1 MLQQHN
7 ILKYNATARAVP
19 SSEKMGGSYPCH
31 IRDRLHITYICV
43 PVKKG
48 EIMMFTK
55 LKNAFLGRNR
65 VSKKVQKEI
74 ANYLVVE
81 YKINRAEAEELAR
94 TGEYKNIVETC
105 KL

>member
-1 MLQQHN
+1 
-7 ILKYNATARAVP
+7 
-19 SSEKMGGSYPCH
+19 
-31 IRDRLHITYICV
+31 
-43 PVKKG
+43 
-48 EIMMFTK
+48 MMFTK